1 MFSVLDLEC
10 SVQSRE
16 VSKMYHIKKYR
27 QEMKLS
33 QEELATKSGVSRATI
48 SGLESGNIT
57 VTTTE
62 TLIKI
67 ANALDKK
74 VSDIFLP

>member
-1 MFSVLDLEC
+1 
-10 SVQSRE
+10 
-16 VSKMYHIKKYR
+16 MYHIKKYR

-67 ANALDKK
+67 ANALDKN
-74 VSDIFLP
+74 V

>member
-1 MFSVLDLEC
+1 
-10 SVQSRE
+10 
-16 VSKMYHIKKYR
+16 MYHIKKYR

-57 VTTTE
+57 V
-62 TLIKI
+62 
-67 ANALDKK
+67 
-74 VSDIFLP
+74 VSLYVE